1 MNSQSSWESAR
12 KTERLRKMHGKPMG
26 TAQQKGTHDWK
37 HNGKS
42 ENNASTIRFFQW
54 MDDSN
59 FVSVPS

>member
-1 MNSQSSWESAR
+1 MNSQSSWESVR
-12 KTERLRKMHGKPMG
+12 KTERLRNMHGKPMG

-37 HNGKS
+37 HYDKS

-59 FVSVPS
+59 FVNVLS

>member
-1 MNSQSSWESAR
+1 MVGKAMNSQSSWESVR
-12 KTERLRKMHGKPMG
+12 KTEPMG

-37 HNGKS
+37 HYDKS

-59 FVSVPS
+59 FVNVLS